1 MAELEAK
8 TALQN
13 AEFDLLSQGASFLK
27 EIAGR
32 NKKLQIAAVI
42 VEQAAA
48 IGKIVV
54 NTGIANAKALAAS
67 PLTFG
72 QPWVTINTISGV
84 LSAATAVAAGVK
96 AIQQINSADSGTP
109 ASAPTIN
116 SPRGGQSISTPTVA
130 GAVAPQ
136 IQTGGGQNPT
146 QQIADTIGA
155 ASGKPIKTYVL
166 AQDVS
171 SKQAF
176 DRRTNNAASF

>member
-8 TALQN
+8 AALQT
-13 AEFDLLSQGASFLK
+13 AELDLVQQGAGLLK
-27 EIAGR
+27 EIAGK

-48 IGKIVV
+48 IGKIAV

-84 LSAATAVAAGVK
+84 LAAASAVAAGVK
-96 AIQQINSADSGTP
+96 AIQQIKNADSG
-109 ASAPTIN
+109 ASASSTSIS
-116 SPRGGQSISTPTVA
+116 SPKGGQSVTPPTVA
-130 GAVAPQ
+130 GPAAPQ
-136 IQTGGGQNPT
+136 INTGGGQNPST
-146 QQIADTIGA
+146 QIAETIGA

-176 DRRTNNAASF
+176 DRRTNNAATF